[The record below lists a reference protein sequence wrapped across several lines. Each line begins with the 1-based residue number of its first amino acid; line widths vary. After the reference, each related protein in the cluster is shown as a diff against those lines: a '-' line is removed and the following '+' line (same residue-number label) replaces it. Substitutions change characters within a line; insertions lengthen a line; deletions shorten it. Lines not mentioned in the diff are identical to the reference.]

1 MNLRAA
7 TDKADLSLDAAVHV
21 RSHGLLVQH
30 GEFFESGWR
39 REGTRAA
46 DLLQRRRVHEDYES
60 DCKGESHFGLLNPS
74 VSLRATC
81 RMKGTPDG
89 NTPLQTG
96 ALLRYDRFA

>member
-1 MNLRAA
+1 
-7 TDKADLSLDAAVHV
+7 
-21 RSHGLLVQH
+21 
-30 GEFFESGWR
+30 
-39 REGTRAA
+39 
-46 DLLQRRRVHEDYES
+46 
-60 DCKGESHFGLLNPS
+60 